1 MNKKQELLPIQYH
14 LSNYYFIWFI
24 LYKLNYIK
32 QSPFIA
38 YLFILIYMISKILN
52 NIYKI
57 QNTNV
62 KYYQTIIL
70 YSCII
75 IIVDIIPLFYMSY
88 EITLI
93 SITYFIVIFILYLIF
108 MKIVLNKN
116 VYDILNMYNNINI
129 EIIGSKSIKDLLID
143 KYNIFNI

>member
-1 MNKKQELLPIQYH
+1 MREIKAICTFNLIKNI
-14 LSNYYFIWFI
+14 
-24 LYKLNYIK
+24 YKINIIN

-38 YLFILIYMISKILN
+38 YLFIIIYIIFKILN
-52 NIYKI
+52 NLYKI

-70 YSCII
+70 YLCII
-75 IIVDIIPLFYMSY
+75 IIVDIIPLFYISY

-93 SITYFIVIFILYLIF
+93 SIIYFFVILILYLII